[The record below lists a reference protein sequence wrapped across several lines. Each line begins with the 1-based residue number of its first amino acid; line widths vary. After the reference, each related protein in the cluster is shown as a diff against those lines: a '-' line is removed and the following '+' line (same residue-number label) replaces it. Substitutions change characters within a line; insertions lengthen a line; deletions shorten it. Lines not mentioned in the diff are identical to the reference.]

1 MDGVLVIVPC
11 GQGKIWDHDPQRGP
25 APAREAYTGAP
36 FKVNREYAE
45 HFAEQWIMLSAKYGF
60 IAPDFMIPGPYN
72 ITFKKPSTGP
82 VSLATVRQQVRDQHL
97 ERFTTVVGLGG
108 KEYRAM
114 VEQAFA
120 GHPVTVCF
128 PFAGLSIGLAMR
140 VVKGAVALNELQPRR
155 GV

>member
-1 MDGVLVIVPC
+1 MEGVLVIVPC

-45 HFAEQWIMLSAKYGF
+45 HFGEQWVILSAKYGF
-60 IAPDFMIPGPYN
+60 IPPGFLIPGPYN

-82 VSLATVRQQVRDQHL
+82 VSLATVRQQIQEQHL
-97 ERFTTVVGLGG
+97 GRFSTVVGLGG

-114 VEQAFA
+114 VAQAFA
-120 GHPVTVCF
+120 GLPVTLRF
-128 PFAGLSIGLAMR
+128 PFAGLGIGLMMQATKR
-140 VVKGAVALNELQPRR
+140 AIELDQIAPEQH
-155 GV
+155 